1 MKFISKKNSYNG
13 TARKGEIA
21 WAECLE
27 ICTLGS

>member
-1 MKFISKKNSYNG
+1 MKFISENSYNG